1 LGFLAFPLSIL
12 IGYSTI
18 VTPPHG
24 GGDSWGLG
32 RAATAFLI
40 SGAIVVGGAISSVIS
55 LARREQ
61 LVGLGILALI
71 LNAIPAAIVLFVIS
85 GGMDR

>member
-1 LGFLAFPLSIL
+1 
-12 IGYSTI
+12 
-18 VTPPHG
+18 
-24 GGDSWGLG
+24 
-32 RAATAFLI
+32 LI